1 MSQRTTTLSSF
12 LVHCI
17 CILIDGDKIRVL
29 QVLVSGAP
37 GHPCYLPP
45 ADPAPG
51 GRRGQDEPV
60 DAAKTTAEAD
70 AGVWRLLSPDTE
82 EDDPVLDPAAAVGQG
97 QPPAQQAG
105 RHHRGEA
112 DAAARLQQQPSPAA
126 VQPTLEL
133 DRNL

>member
-29 QVLVSGAP
+29 QVIVSGAP
-37 GHPCYLPP
+37 GHPRYLPP

-60 DAAKTTAEAD
+60 HAAKTTAE

-112 DAAARLQQQPSPAA
+112 DAAARLQQKRSPAA

-133 DRNL
+133 ERNL

>member
-1 MSQRTTTLSSF
+1 MSQRTITLSSF

-37 GHPCYLPP
+37 GHPRYLPP

-60 DAAKTTAEAD
+60 DAAKTAAEA
-70 AGVWRLLSPDTE
+70 GRWRLLSPDTE

-133 DRNL
+133 ERNL